1 MANTRSIR
9 DLWDAGL
16 NVAAAN
22 AAFAYLL
29 KHDADAL
36 QSELDFLFGTDKA
49 SGWTTRGGAAFILK
63 VRAISI
69 RIPLD

>member
-16 NVAAAN
+16 NGAAAS
-22 AAFAYLL
+22 AAFAYLR
-29 KHDADAL
+29 KHGTDAL
-36 QSELDFLFGTDKA
+36 QSELDILFGTGKA
-49 SGWTTRGGAAFILK
+49 GGWTTRGGSAFILK
-63 VRAISI
+63 VRATSI

>member
-22 AAFAYLL
+22 AAFEYFL
-29 KHDADAL
+29 KHGADAL
-36 QSELDFLFGTDKA
+36 QSELDFLFGTDTA
-49 SGWTTRGGAAFILK
+49 SGWTSRGGSASILK